1 MSSNLFFSIA
11 GKPIWRPSQIGGNGL
26 FLGIRQRHRVFLA
39 ALIFGQWL
47 GFRIQNDD
55 YAGAY
60 SCDAKHRA
68 VLKTSDM
75 NGADVE
81 DESNELGLAL
91 ATRFGH
97 DILEVPTHSADRRL

>member
-1 MSSNLFFSIA
+1 MAPLPDRGEWFISMNPA
-11 GKPIWRPSQIGGNGL
+11 KAPC
-26 FLGIRQRHRVFLA
+26 FLA

-81 DESNELGLAL
+81 DESNDLGLAL
-91 ATRFGH
+91 AARFGH